1 VSRVAMPPT
10 VAPVKRPEDI
20 DTAVELWEAMSG
32 NRADPA
38 SAEALKESGRTRV
51 YRLRGAGPAGS
62 AVIAKRRRAG
72 GIGME
77 LLWYREL
84 ARRVGVRSPEL
95 YGHFQDEAH
104 EWLMLE
110 DVGDEPYDVR
120 SRAHRAALTTWLLA
134 VHRDVALLG
143 ATSQLPEHGPER
155 YRDHLRR
162 ARRLIDGNLD
172 HPALTRP
179 DVSFLAAVSETL
191 GEVDGRWGDIESVC
205 TGWPQTLVHGDLVGK
220 NIRIRRAN
228 GVVEVVVLDWATGGW
243 GIPAPDLS
251 VSPLRSISPC
261 PLLGRYGD
269 APERLG
275 GLSSR
280 RLRQLSVVGTAFRA
294 LAAMHW
300 VSALLKTPYVKRPLR
315 DLPTFQDA
323 LLQSLARLRIH
334 GLQATR

>member
-1 VSRVAMPPT
+1 
-10 VAPVKRPEDI
+10 
-20 DTAVELWEAMSG
+20 MSG
-32 NRADPA
+32 NRADA
-38 SAEALKESGRTRV
+38 DSAEALKESGRTRV
-51 YRLRGAGPAGS
+51 YRLHGVGPAGS

-95 YGHFQDEAH
+95 YGHFQEEAH

-110 DVGDEPYDVR
+110 DVGDEQYDWR

-134 VHRDVALLG
+134 VHRDVASLS
-143 ATSQLPEHGPER
+143 ATPQLPDHGPER
-155 YRDHLRR
+155 YRDHLQQ

-172 HPALTRP
+172 NPALTRP
-179 DVSFLAAVSETL
+179 DVSLLAAVHETL
-191 GEVDGRWGDIESVC
+191 GEVDARWGDLESVC
-205 TGWPQTLVHGDLVGK
+205 AGCPKTLVHGDLSGK
-220 NIRIRRAN
+220 NIRIHHRMN

-251 VSPLRSISPC
+251 VSRYRSLSPC
-261 PLLGRYGD
+261 PLLGRYAD

-300 VSALLKTPYVKRPLR
+300 VSAPLTTPHVKRPLR
-315 DLPTFQDA
+315 DLPRFQEA